1 MRHVVAAFGA
11 FHSLAQTVRG
21 FLMIRAA
28 ILGAAAVLLASSATA
43 APADDAGQKVLAE
56 RFQPFD
62 QAAADGWEP
71 ATPDPLYLVTSTDK
85 PAGAPLTLQPGAYKI
100 VVLCDCNTMQVT
112 LVGPDSAAV
121 PPERSDGHGA
131 MYSLDVHAA
140 GAYLAGIDMDDCPK
154 AQCAIGVK
162 VYRKKA

>member
-1 MRHVVAAFGA
+1 M
-11 FHSLAQTVRG
+11 VRSAM
-21 FLMIRAA
+21 L
-28 ILGAAAVLLASSATA
+28 AAAVGLLAPMAMA

-62 QAAADGWEP
+62 KASEDGWE
-71 ATPDPLYLVTSTDK
+71 ASTPDPLYLFTSTDK
-85 PAGAPLTLQPGAYKI
+85 PAGAPLTLQPGAYRI
-100 VVLCDCNTMQVT
+100 VVLCDCNAMQVT
-112 LVGPDSAAV
+112 LVGPDSSTV
-121 PPERSDGHGA
+121 PAERSDGTRA

-154 AQCAIGVK
+154 ARCVIGVK

>member
-1 MRHVVAAFGA
+1 
-11 FHSLAQTVRG
+11 
-21 FLMIRAA
+21 MIRSAIAA
-28 ILGAAAVLLASSATA
+28 SLMLLASTVPAVA
-43 APADDAGQKVLAE
+43 ADDPATEALTGPAASGSMADS
-56 RFQPFD
+56 FAPFD
-62 QAAADGWEP
+62 RAAEEGW
-71 ATPDPLYLVTSTDK
+71 AATTPDPLLLSTATDK
-85 PAGAPLTLQPGAYKI
+85 PAGAPLNLQPGAYRI
-100 VVLCDCNTMQVT
+100 VVLCDCNAMQVT
-112 LVGPDSAAV
+112 LVGPDSATV

>member
-1 MRHVVAAFGA
+1 M
-11 FHSLAQTVRG
+11 VRSAM
-21 FLMIRAA
+21 L
-28 ILGAAAVLLASSATA
+28 AAAAGLLAPIAVA

-62 QAAADGWEP
+62 KASEDGWE
-71 ATPDPLYLVTSTDK
+71 ASTPDPLYLVTSTDK

-112 LVGPDSAAV
+112 LVGPDSATV

-154 AQCAIGVK
+154 AKCAIGVK